1 VPSLRMSEALP
12 QIFLYVFMT
21 WCIDT
26 GTELF
31 LPIHWHD
38 YIRFQFIML
47 AISSVD
53 MIGIPYM

>member
-1 VPSLRMSEALP
+1 MSEALP